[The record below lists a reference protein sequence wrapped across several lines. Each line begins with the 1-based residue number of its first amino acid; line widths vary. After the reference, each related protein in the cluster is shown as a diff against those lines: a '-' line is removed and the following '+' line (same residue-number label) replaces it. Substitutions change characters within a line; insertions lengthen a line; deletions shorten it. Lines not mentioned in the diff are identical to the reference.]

1 MERQPFLRAIG
12 GIVGCVC
19 VYVRHSFICHHI
31 PTYSVAPLS
40 AYTLPPTQHHSFFRN
55 LPPLFICVRLRLI
68 IKSGSHSSHVYHQL
82 SVIWE
87 IDASVLITF
96 IKAYLFQVNKV
107 QLLLTGRV
115 VLLNVNCYEY
125 ENIAIFRP
133 WS

>member
-1 MERQPFLRAIG
+1 M
-12 GIVGCVC
+12 GCVC
-19 VYVRHSFICHHI
+19 VYVRHSFICQHI

-96 IKAYLFQVNKV
+96 IKAYLFQVKQGTIVVNRPRCLARCK
-107 QLLLTGRV
+107 LL
-115 VLLNVNCYEY
+115 
-125 ENIAIFRP
+125 
-133 WS
+133 

>member
-1 MERQPFLRAIG
+1 M
-12 GIVGCVC
+12 CVRLYVLC

-31 PTYSVAPLS
+31 PTNSVAPLS

-55 LPPLFICVRLRLI
+55 LPPLFICVKLRLI

-107 QLLLTGRV
+107 QLLLAGRV

>member
-1 MERQPFLRAIG
+1 M
-12 GIVGCVC
+12 CVRLYVLC

-31 PTYSVAPLS
+31 PTNSVAPIS
-40 AYTLPPTQHHSFFRN
+40 AYTLTPTQHHSFFRN
-55 LPPLFICVRLRLI
+55 LPPLFICVKLRLI

-107 QLLLTGRV
+107 QLLLAGRV